1 MVFREEVEVGG
12 KALIMETG
20 QLAGLADGA
29 VTVRYGDTMLLATAV
44 ASQAPREGVDFFPLT
59 VDYEEKLYAAGKI
72 PGGFIKREGRPSEHA
87 ILSCRLTDRPL
98 RPLFPKGFRNDVQV
112 IVTVLSADQ
121 ENDPDVLGICGASA
135 ALTISDIPFNGP
147 VAAVRVGYVNETY
160 VVNPTESELK
170 YSDLDLVIAGTR
182 DAVMM
187 VEAGA
192 QELPEAVML
201 EAVRRGH
208 EALQVIIDLQERMAA
223 AVGKAKRQVPVF
235 VTPEDLK
242 HAVAEVAR
250 EPLHAALYNE
260 RKEEREAAVDEAR
273 RHVLAH
279 FAPRIAAGELTE
291 KQVGEAF
298 QSEVKAL
305 TRRRILEE
313 GVRPDLRDL
322 TTIRPISC
330 AVGILPRTHGSGLFT
345 RGQTQVLSICTL
357 GPGTDEQMIDDITPE
372 SKKRF
377 MHQYSFPPFST
388 GETKPLR
395 GPGRRE
401 IGHGALVERSVGA
414 VVPAEE
420 DFPYVIRLVSEVL
433 SSNGS
438 TSMAS
443 VCGSTLALMDAGVP
457 ISAPVAG
464 VAMGLIT
471 GDEGKYAVLTDI
483 QGIED
488 ALGDMDFKVAG
499 TADGVT
505 GLQMDIKVKGI
516 TFEIMEKALDQA
528 RDARLFILDKMLEVM
543 QEPREQLSPFA
554 PRIIKLH
561 IDPEKI
567 GALIGP
573 GGKVIRRIQE
583 ECQVSIEVQ
592 DDGTVLIA
600 TNNGENA
607 EKATAQV
614 RAITQDAE
622 VGQIYDGVV
631 KRVIAIGAFV
641 EVLPGKEGLVHISQ
655 LAAGRVGQVEDVV
668 KVGDHLRVK
677 VVEIDGQGRIN
688 LSHKAT
694 LPGFEDAPVPS
705 RGERPPRSNG
715 FGDRR
720 GGGFGGDRRGGF
732 DRGGPRGGFDRGGP
746 PRDRDP
752 QI

>member
-1 MVFREEVEVGG
+1 MSFRDEVEIGG
-12 KALIMETG
+12 KPLIFETG
-20 QLAGLADGA
+20 ILAGLADGA

-44 ASQAPREGVDFFPLT
+44 GSQHPREGVDFFPLT
-59 VDYEEKLYAAGKI
+59 VDFEEKLYAAGKI

-87 ILSCRLTDRPL
+87 ILSSRLTDRPL

-112 IVTVLSADQ
+112 IVSVLSADQ
-121 ENDPDVLGICGASA
+121 ENDPDVLGICGASC
-135 ALTISDIPFNGP
+135 ALSISDVPFNGP
-147 VAAVRVGYVNETY
+147 VGAVRVGYINNAFVI
-160 VVNPTESELK
+160 NPTESELK
-170 YSDLDLVIAGTR
+170 YSDLDLVVAGTR

-192 QELPEAVML
+192 QELPESVML
-201 EAVRRGH
+201 EAIRAGH
-208 EALQVIIDLQERMAA
+208 EALQPIIDMQERFMA
-223 AVGKAKRQVPVF
+223 AVGKPKREVPVY
-235 VTPEDLK
+235 VLPAELK
-242 HAVAEVAR
+242 AQVSERIGAELR
-250 EPLHAALYNE
+250 EALY
-260 RKEEREAAVDEAR
+260 KTDKAEREAATDAVQTALLVAYAADIEAG
-273 RHVLAH
+273 VVTA
-279 FAPRIAAGELTE
+279 
-291 KQVGEAF
+291 KQVNEAF
-298 QSEVKAL
+298 QSELKRL
-305 TRRRILEE
+305 TRQRILDE
-313 GVRPDLRDL
+313 GIRPDLRDL

-330 AVGILPRTHGSGLFT
+330 AVGVLPRPHGTGLFT

-357 GPGTDEQMIDDITPE
+357 GPGTDEQMIDDITSE

-377 MHQYSFPPFST
+377 IHHYNFPPFSV
-388 GETKPLR
+388 GEARPLR
-395 GPGRRE
+395 GAGRRE
-401 IGHGALVERSVGA
+401 IGHGALAERSLSA
-414 VVPAEE
+414 VVPSEE

-471 GDEGKYAVLTDI
+471 GEEGRFAVLTDI

-516 TFEIMEKALDQA
+516 TFEIMEQALQQA
-528 RDARLFILDKMLEVM
+528 HAGRLFILDKMLEVI

-554 PRIIKLH
+554 PRIIKVQ
-561 IDPEKI
+561 INPEKI

-607 EKATAQV
+607 ERAVAQV
-614 RAITQDAE
+614 KAITQDVE
-622 VGQIYDGVV
+622 VGQIYEGTV
-631 KRVIAIGAFV
+631 KRTIPIGAFV
-641 EVLPGKEGLVHISQ
+641 EILPGKEGLVHISQ
-655 LAAGRVGQVEDVV
+655 LAANRVEQVEDVV
-668 KVGDHLRVK
+668 KAGDPLRVK
-677 VVEIDGQGRIN
+677 VVEIDGQGRVN

-694 LPGFEDAPVPS
+694 LPGFEDMPVPQ
-705 RGERPPRSNG
+705 RGERRPPSNG

-720 GGGFGGDRRGGF
+720 PGGERRGGF
-732 DRGGPRGGFDRGGP
+732 GDRGGP
-746 PRDRDP
+746 PRGDRP
-752 QI
+752 RY